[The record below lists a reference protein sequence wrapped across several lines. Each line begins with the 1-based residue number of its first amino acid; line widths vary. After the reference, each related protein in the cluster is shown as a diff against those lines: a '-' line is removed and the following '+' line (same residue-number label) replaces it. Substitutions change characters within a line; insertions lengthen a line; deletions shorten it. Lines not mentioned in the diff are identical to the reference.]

1 MTASVYERKAKALG
15 LTIEESKRTGKK
27 FDVYKGGV
35 FQTSIG
41 QKGAMDFERYLRRD
55 GKEVA
60 DKRRAAYRARHVHRT
75 TKFRDGK
82 ITAAWAASAILW

>member
-1 MTASVYERKAKALG
+1 MTVSVYERKAKAVG
-15 LTIEESKRTGKK
+15 LEIKPSKRTGKK
-27 FDVYKGGV
+27 FDVFKGGV

-41 QKGAMDFERYLRRD
+41 AAGMMDFEKYLRQD
-55 GKEVA
+55 KELA
-60 DKRRAAYRARHVHRT
+60 DARRKAYKARHVHRH